1 MKLFLT
7 KNLTEKFNLLPSEA
21 KHDFELFLRQTGTPH
36 VLDRMFENSRRLHD
50 DIFVI
55 PLGRA
60 YRLFYTEETKP
71 GGEKVILLLDIIHR
85 EDPKYVDSIR
95 ELKAGSH
102 MTNTE
107 YEQYVRNIVEAL
119 LHAQGL
125 ETVEVKHDVQIQGL
139 SRSHQIDVYWE
150 YRMGGVSH
158 RVIINCKRYKN
169 TVEVTDVLT
178 LSGVLAD
185 MPGVRGLIVST
196 VGFQKGAVDYAK
208 THQIGLKIIRP
219 PEDGDW
225 KGRIREIQLSVKVAS
240 PELLSC
246 DVQIDRAW
254 AEANVTRD
262 PDSLAGTSTN
272 DARTTQVRD
281 LKSDTISDMNELWQR
296 AMQENPT
303 KVGEEGCG
311 TLKWEDARLE
321 RPGQPSLRISSITF
335 RWKIIQ
341 EKDPLFIRHRSE
353 PAAIVRD
360 AIAGTLLFVD
370 PDGAVTGDTK
380 EELGQKK

>member
-1 MKLFLT
+1 MKLLLT
-7 KNLTEKFNLLPSEA
+7 KNLTEKYKLLPDEA
-21 KHDFELFLRQTGTPH
+21 QQEFEIFLKKTSTPH
-36 VLDRMFENSRRLHD
+36 ALDKMLENARRLND
-50 DIFVI
+50 DIWAI
-55 PLGRA
+55 PLGRV

-71 GGEKVILLLDIIHR
+71 AGEKVILLLDIIHR
-85 EDPKYVDSIR
+85 GDPKYIDSIR
-95 ELKAGSH
+95 ALKSSDQ

-107 YEQYVRNIVEAL
+107 YEQYVRSIVEVL

-125 ETVEVKHDVQIQGL
+125 ETVEVKHDAQIHGL

-150 YRMGGVSH
+150 YRLGGVSH

-185 MPGVRGLIVST
+185 MPGVRGVIVST
-196 VGFQKGAVDYAK
+196 IGFQKGAVDYAK

-219 PEDGDW
+219 PQDDDW
-225 KGRIREIQLSVKVAS
+225 KGRAREIQLAVRIDC

-246 DVQIDRAW
+246 DIQLDRAW
-254 AEANVTRD
+254 AEANITRD
-262 PDSLAGTSTN
+262 PDSLAGKSTN

-281 LKSDTISDMNELWQR
+281 LKTGTISDMNALWNR

-303 KVGEEGCG
+303 EAGKEGCG

-321 RPGQPSLRISSITF
+321 RPSHPSLRISSITF
-335 RWKIIQ
+335 RWKINKG
-341 EKDPLFIRHRSE
+341 KDPLVIRRKSE

-360 AIAGTLLFVD
+360 AIEGTLLFVD
-370 PDGAVTGDTK
+370 PDGTITGDTE